1 MPLSPSGLS
10 AMPGNRFLLDINAL
24 VALLRGNAELLA
36 LTQSAEW
43 LVVSVINVL
52 EFMGF
57 DGLGE
62 KDRVLFE
69 KLLSRVTVVELVY
82 SNSILMGHIA
92 GLRQRKT
99 LKLPD
104 AIVAATAALYQ
115 ATVLTND
122 AQMIKLSAMDAAYSA
137 RAFTT

>member
-10 AMPGNRFLLDINAL
+10 AMSGNRFLLDTNAL

-43 LVVSVINVL
+43 LGVSVINVL

-69 KLLSRVTVVELVY
+69 KLLSRVTVVDL
-82 SNSILMGHIA
+82 
-92 GLRQRKT
+92 
-99 LKLPD
+99 
-104 AIVAATAALYQ
+104 AATAP
-115 ATVLTND
+115 
-122 AQMIKLSAMDAAYSA
+122 
-137 RAFTT
+137 